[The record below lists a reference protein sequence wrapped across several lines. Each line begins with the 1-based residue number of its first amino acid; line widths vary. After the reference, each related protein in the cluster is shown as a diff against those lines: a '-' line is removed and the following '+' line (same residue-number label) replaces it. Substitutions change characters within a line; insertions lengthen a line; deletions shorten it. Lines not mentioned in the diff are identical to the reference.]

1 MASGL
6 LKLSNN
12 TLERRLIKPKMMPM
26 NTNSILDKERDLD
39 LFESVTEEEIIYLWR
54 SIKGRGISEDEA
66 WHAVV
71 TGFALDMAFAKTKG
85 YKQTE
90 H

>member
-1 MASGL
+1 
-6 LKLSNN
+6 
-12 TLERRLIKPKMMPM
+12 MMPM
-26 NTNSILDKERDLD
+26 NTNSILDKEYDQD

-71 TGFALDMAFAKTKG
+71 TGLALDMAFAKTKAC
-85 YKQTE
+85 KQTE

>member
-1 MASGL
+1 
-6 LKLSNN
+6 
-12 TLERRLIKPKMMPM
+12 MMPM

-71 TGFALDMAFAKTKG
+71 TGLALDMAFAKTKG
-85 YKQTE
+85 CKQIE

>member
-1 MASGL
+1 
-6 LKLSNN
+6 
-12 TLERRLIKPKMMPM
+12 MMPM
-26 NTNSILDKERDLD
+26 NTNSILDKERDMD

-71 TGFALDMAFAKTKG
+71 TGLALDMAFAKTKAS
-85 YKQTE
+85 KQIE